1 MLREQNVLFNLL
13 RFLHKGLSLNRTRR
27 LLKIR
32 KDTFS
37 ILLKQALGLGLL
49 VKRDNS
55 YIISKRARKI
65 IEKNKFGFFR
75 CDCNIGFKIPKKILL
90 RAKEFC
96 KLRAAPDLEIDQCPT
111 TPEDLTQRI
120 AFMYENGDLN
130 NKRILC
136 IGDNDFA
143 SLLMFELAK
152 PKEVVVIDI
161 DERVLDI
168 IKKISEKQKWAI
180 KTKKFDIRK
189 LSQINYPK
197 ELEER
202 FDVFQT
208 DPPYTEVGF
217 KYYLALGM
225 VALKRKGICY
235 IVAPHMNLEN
245 WSEELLYEIEKFL
258 LEHGFFITD
267 ILPSFQTFLDKY
279 GIISSI
285 IRAERTNLVEE
296 PFSALKTLNVNKF
309 YTIRR

>member
-1 MLREQNVLFNLL
+1 MLEEKGILFNLL

-27 LLKIR
+27 LLKMR

-37 ILLKQALGLGLL
+37 ILLKQAVEVGVLIKKNG
-49 VKRDNS
+49 R
-55 YIISKRARKI
+55 YILSRKGENFI
-65 IEKNKFGFFR
+65 RKNKPNLFR
-75 CDCNIGFKIPKKILL
+75 CNCNIGFKIPKEILL
-90 RAKEFC
+90 KAKEYC
-96 KLRAAPDLEIDQCPT
+96 KLRVVPNIEIDQCPT
-111 TPEDLTQRI
+111 TPKDLAQRI

-143 SLLMFELAK
+143 SLLMFEVAK

-161 DERVLDI
+161 DERVLAI
-168 IKKISEKQKWAI
+168 IKKIAKKKKWAI

-197 ELEER
+197 ELKER

-217 KYYLALGM
+217 KYYIALGM
-225 VALKRKGICY
+225 VALKRKGTCY

-245 WSEELLYEIEKFL
+245 WSEELLHEIEKFL
-258 LEHGFFITD
+258 LEYGFFITD
-267 ILPSFQTFLDKY
+267 IFPSFQTFLDKY

-285 IRAERTNLVEE
+285 IRAERTNLIKE
-296 PFSALKTLNVNKF
+296 PFSALKQLNIDKF
-309 YTIRR
+309 YTIR

>member
-1 MLREQNVLFNLL
+1 MKEEEISFNLL
-13 RFLHKGLSLNRTRR
+13 RFLDEGLPLDRARR
-27 LLKIR
+27 LLRMR
-32 KDTFS
+32 KDTFT
-37 ILLKQALGLGLL
+37 ILLKQMLESELL
-49 VKRDNS
+49 VKKNNRYLLS
-55 YIISKRARKI
+55 RKGVQIIK
-65 IEKNKFGFFR
+65 KNKSNLFR
-75 CDCNIGFKIPKKILL
+75 CNCNIGFRIPKEILL
-90 RAKEFC
+90 KAKEYC
-96 KLRAAPDLEIDQCPT
+96 KLRVTPNVEIDQCPT
-111 TPEDLTQRI
+111 TPEDLVQRV

-143 SLLMFELAK
+143 SLLMCEIAK

-161 DERVLDI
+161 DERVLNT
-168 IKKISEKQKWAI
+168 IKKVAKKQKWAI

-189 LSQINYPK
+189 LSQTNYPK
-197 ELEER
+197 NLEDR

-225 VALKRKGICY
+225 IALKRKGTCY

-245 WSEELLYEIEKFL
+245 WSDELLYEIERFL

-267 ILPSFQTFLDKY
+267 VLPSFQTFIDKY

-285 IRAERTNLVEE
+285 IRAERTNLIKE
-296 PFSALKTLNVNKF
+296 PFSALKQLNIDKF
-309 YTIRR
+309 YTIR